1 MWAILF
7 NRRIAFLMDNI
18 GLSFYDSGI
27 RRALMK
33 IGIAYDTKDMYNAAE
48 IYNDFADKQSIQALQ
63 RELEKIGYDVTLLGN
78 AQNIIELLKTGSLYC
93 DIVYN
98 TAEGISS
105 RNREG
110 FIPALLEAHQ
120 IPYIGTDA
128 FGLSLTLNK
137 YLTKVIAHHYKIL
150 TPNSI
155 LIFYP
160 LTNKNMDKELDTLHF
175 PVILKPNY
183 EGNSSGITVCQTKE
197 EALEQ
202 IYSLLEQYRTDILC
216 EEFIYGTEITV
227 PYINTMPDGFW
238 DVTTVDVQKG
248 NDFWLDTNWK
258 LYGDYHNVILELD
271 SKTKS
276 VFEYAVKTLFQAIG
290 CHDFCRFDFRLTPKK
305 EVYFIEA
312 NPLPA
317 LFHGGSFD
325 VVGNAHGYTY
335 AQTLQLII
343 KTACERLAI
352 PKI

>member
-1 MWAILF
+1 M
-7 NRRIAFLMDNI
+7 R
-18 GLSFYDSGI
+18 
-27 RRALMK
+27 
-33 IGIAYDTKDMYNAAE
+33 IGIAYDTKDMYSVPE
-48 IYNDFADKQSIQALQ
+48 IYNDFADEHCIRALQ

-78 AQNIIELLKTGSLYC
+78 APNIIELLKKGSLDC

-98 TAEGISS
+98 TAEGVSS

-110 FIPALLEAHQ
+110 IIPALLEAHQ

-128 FGLSLTLNK
+128 FGISLTLNK
-137 YLTKVIAHHYKIL
+137 YLTKVIAGHYKIK
-150 TPNSI
+150 TPNGI

-160 LTNKNMDKELDTLHF
+160 LTNENIDKELDALNF

-183 EGNSSGITVCQTKE
+183 EGNSSGITVCPTKE
-197 EALEQ
+197 KALEQ
-202 IYSLLEQYRTDILC
+202 INSLSEKYRTDILC

-227 PYINTMPDGFW
+227 PYIDTMPDGVW

-248 NDFWLDTNWK
+248 YDFWLDSHWK
-258 LYGDYHNVILELD
+258 LYGDYHNIILRLD

-276 VFEYAVKTLFQAIG
+276 VFEYAVKTLFKAIG
-290 CHDFCRFDFRLTPKK
+290 CHDFCRFDFRLTPEN

-317 LFHGGSFD
+317 LFQGGSFD
-325 VVGNAHGYTY
+325 VVGRAHGYTY
-335 AQTLQLII
+335 AKTLQLII
-343 KTACERLAI
+343 TTACERLAI